1 MKAKIPFERRNPS
14 GAAASKAEILRQIVE
29 TNAEYELEN
38 DALFL
43 WVLHEKYG
51 FGLGR
56 LRGLYEEVFRAR
68 KEMHDFLRAS
78 PEDNP
83 RRDPK
88 RLENENRRTTY
99 FAFTKKLRDY
109 GLDIGAEFDR
119 LDGKYGLK

>member
-1 MKAKIPFERRNPS
+1 MKAKIPFEKRNPA

-29 TNAEYELEN
+29 TNKEYELET

-68 KEMHDFLRAS
+68 KEAYDFLRAS
-78 PEDNP
+78 SD
-83 RRDPK
+83 
-88 RLENENRRTTY
+88 ENETLRVAY
-99 FAFTKKLRDY
+99 FAFTKKLADY
-109 GLDIGAEFDR
+109 GLDIGKEFER
-119 LDGKYGLK
+119 LDEEYKLR

>member
-78 PEDNP
+78 PEDNLCHD
-83 RRDPK
+83 RE